1 MSEAVIRR
9 LPPTLTKEQ
18 LQEHL
23 QPTPD
28 HDYIE
33 FFSND
38 ITMYP
43 HVYARAYISF
53 QSQEDIILFR
63 DRFDGYVFL
72 DNKGQEYPGIV
83 EFAPFKKLQ
92 KIRLRKKILK
102 LGLPMMIQNKENFW
116 RAMLQIMRK

>member
-1 MSEAVIRR
+1 MLQAAALGLQEIALKGKIRRIGTRRRKALSEAVIRR

-43 HVYARAYISF
+43 HVYARAYINF

-63 DRFDGYVFL
+63 DHFDGYDGYSLTIKVR
-72 DNKGQEYPGIV
+72 N
-83 EFAPFKKLQ
+83 
-92 KIRLRKKILK
+92 IL
-102 LGLPMMIQNKENFW
+102 PS
-116 RAMLQIMRK
+116 